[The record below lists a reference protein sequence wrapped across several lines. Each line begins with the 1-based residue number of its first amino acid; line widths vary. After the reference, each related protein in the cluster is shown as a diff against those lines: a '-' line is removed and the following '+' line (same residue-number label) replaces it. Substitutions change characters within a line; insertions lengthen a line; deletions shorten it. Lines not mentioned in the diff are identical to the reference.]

1 MHTYWYC
8 VYTFL
13 VDFGVLSL
21 LWPERGSL
29 LLSLEILPLKDQTV
43 QEMPG
48 SAANQEHTYV
58 LLTNFAVNLR
68 S

>member
-1 MHTYWYC
+1 MCW

-29 LLSLEILPLKDQTV
+29 LLSLELLPLKDQTM
-43 QEMPG
+43 QEMP
-48 SAANQEHTYV
+48 SSTVNEELTHV

>member
-1 MHTYWYC
+1 MCW

-13 VDFGVLSL
+13 VDFGVLL

-29 LLSLEILPLKDQTV
+29 LPSLELLPLKDQTM

-48 SAANQEHTYV
+48 SAANQEHTHA
-58 LLTNFAVNLR
+58 LLTSLAVNLR

>member
-1 MHTYWYC
+1 MCWA
-8 VYTFL
+8 YTFL

-29 LLSLEILPLKDQTV
+29 LLSLELLPLKDQTM

-48 SAANQEHTYV
+48 SAANHE
-58 LLTNFAVNLR
+58 LLTNLAVNLR

>member
-1 MHTYWYC
+1 MCW

-29 LLSLEILPLKDQTV
+29 LLSLELIPLKDQTM

-48 SAANQEHTYV
+48 SAANQELTHE
-58 LLTNFAVNLR
+58 LLTNLAVNLR